1 MFFCEETYSLVLLK
15 EMDLLCKSR
24 LYATDISTKALD
36 KSKKE
41 STLLM
46 TLKNIPLIT
55 FHVGKESNQYF
66 VSDGQKSIISSDL
79 KKDIFFSRHNLVT
92 DGVFKECHFILCR
105 NVLIYFNEDFKIKF
119 RAFFIKVYQYMVFCL
134 EIRRRL

>member
-1 MFFCEETYSLVLLK
+1 MFFHIYKVILQLTCGGCSLVYSLAILLK

-55 FHVGKESNQYF
+55 FHVGRVSES
-66 VSDGQKSIISSDL
+66 
-79 KKDIFFSRHNLVT
+79 IFCF
-92 DGVFKECHFILCR
+92 
-105 NVLIYFNEDFKIKF
+105 
-119 RAFFIKVYQYMVFCL
+119 
-134 EIRRRL
+134 

>member
-1 MFFCEETYSLVLLK
+1 MSVFRDPDFFKSLLTNVFPYLQSYPTINVWSAGCSFGEETYSLVLLK

-55 FHVGKESNQYF
+55 FHVGKESLNQYF
-66 VSDGQKSIISSDL
+66 VSDGQNQLSAQ
-79 KKDIFFSRHNLVT
+79 T
-92 DGVFKECHFILCR
+92 
-105 NVLIYFNEDFKIKF
+105 
-119 RAFFIKVYQYMVFCL
+119 
-134 EIRRRL
+134 

>member
-1 MFFCEETYSLVLLK
+1 MFFGEETYSLAILLK

-55 FHVGKESNQYF
+55 FHAGERVSES
-66 VSDGQKSIISSDL
+66 
-79 KKDIFFSRHNLVT
+79 IFCF
-92 DGVFKECHFILCR
+92 
-105 NVLIYFNEDFKIKF
+105 
-119 RAFFIKVYQYMVFCL
+119 
-134 EIRRRL
+134 